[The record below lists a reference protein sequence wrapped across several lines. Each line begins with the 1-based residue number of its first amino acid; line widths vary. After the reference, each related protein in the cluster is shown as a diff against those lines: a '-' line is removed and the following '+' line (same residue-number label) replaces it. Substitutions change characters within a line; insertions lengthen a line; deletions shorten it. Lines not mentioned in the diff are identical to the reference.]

1 MLASEFLLDFHSPS
15 HRFEGGKPGK
25 FSDFIS
31 AAESAGWRELGCF
44 RGLGK
49 IWDKSG
55 FFLIWVGL
63 AHPPGF
69 RGRESN
75 DQSEQFRPAILLR
88 LRDYDA
94 RDASFAPSGSLS

>member
-15 HRFEGGKPGK
+15 HRFKGGKPGK

-55 FFLIWVGL
+55 FFLIGWVWPIRPDFVGVNQMTKVSNSDQL
-63 AHPPGF
+63 FYCAYAIMTLETHP
-69 RGRESN
+69 S
-75 DQSEQFRPAILLR
+75 LLQV
-88 LRDYDA
+88 L
-94 RDASFAPSGSLS
+94 